1 MKELYQ
7 QEIDTTEK
15 PKWLYDGQNEEMKVL
30 MHPSTEQ
37 IGLDIINGR
46 KLKYPDLDY
55 SDLAHLEDV
64 QKTNEKGTLSYNFT
78 GGQKKTPKS
87 FKNLSL

>member
-1 MKELYQ
+1 
-7 QEIDTTEK
+7 
-15 PKWLYDGQNEEMKVL
+15 MKVL

-64 QKTNEKGTLSYNFT
+64 QKD
-78 GGQKKTPKS
+78 Q
-87 FKNLSL
+87 